1 MKVFTRAL
9 CSATVMVGTLGV
21 MGCGPDNE
29 AEGTKASKSL
39 GDSGPA
45 KEGSGKAVVVPKTNA
60 DRASL
65 GAQGSITQQGKQST
79 PAPEKK

>member
-1 MKVFTRAL
+1 MKAFTRAL
-9 CSATVMVGTLGV
+9 CLATVMMGMLGV
-21 MGCGPDNE
+21 IGCGPDNE
-29 AEGTKASKSL
+29 TEGQKASKSL

-45 KEGSGKAVVVPKTNA
+45 KEGSGKAIVVPKTNEG
-60 DRASL
+60 RAAL